1 MHTQSSAGQSSSPRL
16 VVLSSL
22 FPSPQQP
29 LAGVFIRERMFR
41 VGQRLS
47 ITVVSPQPWFPLQ
60 SLLRRLRP
68 GYRPPRPAHE
78 VVDGVEVHRPR
89 FFALP
94 GVLRR
99 LDSYFMARAVRPLL
113 ARLVDAG
120 RADIIDAHFAYP
132 DGHAAHLLSRWSG
145 LPYVVTLRG
154 TEPRL
159 AQQPA
164 LRRNIEAALRAAN
177 RVIGVSGSLR
187 DIAVQLGA
195 PADRAIVVGN
205 GVDLERFSPMDRADA
220 RRALGLPPDAAV
232 LISVGGLVERK
243 GFHRVIDCLPGLL
256 KAFPRL
262 HYLVVGGPS
271 PEGDWSERLRA
282 QVAAA
287 GLQQHV
293 HFLGPLPPER
303 LSGPLSAAE
312 VFVLATSNEGWA
324 NVFLEAMACGLP
336 VVTTRVGG
344 NAEVV
349 CRDDLGIVVPF
360 GDASALADAITRAL
374 QHAWD
379 RAAIVRH
386 AADNTWTR
394 RVDVLVDL
402 YRALAADPLRRPGSL
417 ER

>member
-1 MHTQSSAGQSSSPRL
+1 M
-16 VVLSSL
+16 VLSSL

-41 VGQRLS
+41 VGKRLP

-68 GYRPPRPAHE
+68 GYRLPRPTHE

-99 LDSYFMARAVRPLL
+99 FDSYFMARAVRPLL
-113 ARLVDAG
+113 ARLIDAG

-132 DGHAAHLLSRWSG
+132 DGHAAQLLSRWSA

-164 LRRNIEAALRAAN
+164 LRRHIAQTLRAAH

-187 DIAVQLGA
+187 DIAVHLGA
-195 PADRAIVVGN
+195 RADRAIVVGN
-205 GVDLERFSPMDRADA
+205 GVDLERFSPVDRTAA
-220 RRALGLPPDAAV
+220 RVALGLPSDAAV

-243 GFHRVIDCLPGLL
+243 GFHRVIDCLPSLL
-256 KAFPRL
+256 KAFPKL

-271 PEGDWSERLRA
+271 PEGDSSEQLKV

-303 LSGPLSAAE
+303 LSGPLSAAD
-312 VFVLATSNEGWA
+312 VFVLATRNEGWA

-360 GDASALADAITRAL
+360 GDAGALSAAITQAL
-374 QHAWD
+374 QRHWD
-379 RAAIVRH
+379 RAAIVGY
-386 AADNTWTR
+386 AADNTWAR
-394 RVDVLVDL
+394 RVEVLVAL
-402 YRALAADPLRRPGSL
+402 YRTLLTEPERPPEAARR
-417 ER
+417 